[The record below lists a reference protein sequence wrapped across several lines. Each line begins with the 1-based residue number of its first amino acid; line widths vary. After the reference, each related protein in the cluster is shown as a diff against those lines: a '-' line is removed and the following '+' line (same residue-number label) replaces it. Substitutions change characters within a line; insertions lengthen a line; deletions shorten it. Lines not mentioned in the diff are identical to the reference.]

1 MIEKISDNS
10 LFLEKIFSII
20 KKGRIENDLINN
32 PFSNYYVYKIDNKI
46 VAFINYDIIYER
58 IELVDIYVLEEYR
71 NQKIAT
77 KLIEKM
83 LEDATNNNVKSI
95 SLEVRKDNEKA
106 IKLYNKFD
114 FKEVAIRKN
123 YYHMIDGI
131 LMEKKVK

>member
-10 LFLEKIFSII
+10 LFLEKKFSII